1 MCLGSDVQC
10 TGCALVFNL
19 LSLMQYVFY
28 FNSNTYSSFKDKQT
42 KKQRRLRVDL
52 KFSFILT
59 KTKQKKKNNPVYECV
74 CMCGASVQ
82 PDFKH
87 SDYFYRNDC
96 LTVAHTEA

>member
-1 MCLGSDVQC
+1 MFFIL
-10 TGCALVFNL
+10 TLTHIPL
-19 LSLMQYVFY
+19 LKT
-28 FNSNTYSSFKDKQT
+28 NKK